1 MPHPRFQFS
10 LGLIFAVT
18 TCVAVVVAG
27 VRLLPVEMRLVV
39 GLSIVI
45 GLAECLALA
54 VLGLVVFVTMSMAFR
69 CADQFERFFSR
80 KAK

>member
-1 MPHPRFQFS
+1 MASPRFQFS
-10 LGLIFAVT
+10 LWMIFVVT
-18 TCVAVVVAG
+18 TCVAVVFAG
-27 VRLLPVEMRLVV
+27 VRLLSVEMRLVV

-54 VLGLVVFVTMSMAFR
+54 VLGLVVFVTTNMAFR
-69 CADQFERFFSR
+69 CADQVDRFFSR